1 MFDLHNGSHNGR
13 KEKAMTEII
22 LKDGRI
28 FNSRF
33 SDPEI
38 AIADIAD
45 YLFAEYDETLNAD
58 DIAIIETF

>member
-1 MFDLHNGSHNGR
+1 
-13 KEKAMTEII
+13 MTEIT

-33 SDPEI
+33 SDPET
-38 AIADIAD
+38 AIADVAD
-45 YLFAEYDETLNAD
+45 YLFVEYDETLNTN